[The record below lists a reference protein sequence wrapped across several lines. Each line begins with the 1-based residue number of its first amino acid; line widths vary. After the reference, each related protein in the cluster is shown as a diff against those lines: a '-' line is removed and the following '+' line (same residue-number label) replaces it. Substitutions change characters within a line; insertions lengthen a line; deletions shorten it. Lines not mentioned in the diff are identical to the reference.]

1 MNYVA
6 VNKGGR
12 PLGSKSKFTRDIKE
26 QVLQAFE
33 EAGGKEWFKLLMKTN
48 PGAACGML
56 SKFIPTQIQAEIV
69 VTKTVEINFLGM
81 GQLPPK
87 DVVSYN
93 PLHVIQGEVLDE
105 ILT

>member
-1 MNYVA
+1 MA
-6 VNKGGR
+6 DGR
-12 PLGSKSKFTRDIKE
+12 KHNGRQAGTKNKFTRDIKE

-56 SKFIPTQIQAEIV
+56 SKFIPTQIQAEV
-69 VTKTVEINFLGM
+69 VVMKTVEINFLGL
-81 GQLPPK
+81 GQTPPSEM
-87 DVVSYN
+87 VTYN

>member
-1 MNYVA
+1 MAA

-12 PLGSKSKFTRDIKE
+12 PHGSKNKFTRDIKE

-33 EAGGKEWFKLLMKTN
+33 EAGGKEWFKLLMKQN

-56 SKFIPTQIQAEIV
+56 SKFIPTQIQAEV
-69 VTKTVEINFLGM
+69 VVMKTVEINFLGL
-81 GQLPPK
+81 GQTPPTEM
-87 DVVSYN
+87 VGIN
-93 PLHVIQGEVLDE
+93 PMKLIQGEVLDE

>member
-1 MNYVA
+1 MA
-6 VNKGGR
+6 QNKGGR
-12 PLGSKSKFTRDIKE
+12 PLGSKGKFTRDIKE

-56 SKFIPTQIQAEIV
+56 SKFIPTQIQAEV
-69 VTKTVEINFLGM
+69 VVMKTVEINFLGM
-81 GQLPPK
+81 GQVPPNGM
-87 DVVSYN
+87 VTHN
-93 PLHVIQGEVLDE
+93 PLQLIQGEVLDE